1 LFGGCRL
8 SAFSANSRVN
18 GFFFF
23 RAHSSIRFRSP
34 VTVVPGY
41 ISRISSN
48 QAGSCLSALGEERE
62 EEKEEKEERGEADV
76 KTVVFERVEDVNV
89 KHSSLLDFRTA

>member
-1 LFGGCRL
+1 
-8 SAFSANSRVN
+8 VN

-62 EEKEEKEERGEADV
+62 EEKEERGEADV

-89 KHSSLLDFRTA
+89 KHSCLLGFRTA